1 MKTPHR
7 SRRKPSESGIALLI
21 AIFALMLISVAA
33 ITLIVASGTESSLA
47 GNYRSSTSAYY
58 AGFAGLEE
66 GRGRVLPKNP
76 NYFDPMA
83 GLPLLPVGTLSYIV
97 NPAPGESAA
106 TMLSTYPDTQYDR
119 EFGEGSYA
127 AAIKTTTN
135 SVSTVAGVQGPL
147 YKWVRINAATERSL
161 GIDVNRDGNLNN
173 VTPLFYDAGITPASL
188 VVPPNPLAPPPTAR
202 QALEVTSLAVLPD
215 GSQKTMQYVIAPA
228 TFGLNF
234 PSAVTLAGQVG
245 TFNGANSNQ
254 YFMNGIDGSGN
265 PPAIPGCVPNQPPL
279 PAIGVS
285 PGVDPNHSPQTNEQ
299 YVENLLPRPDH
310 YVGQG
315 GTGAATV
322 SSVSLTG
329 NLQSPSSLD
338 NLLQTLQQ
346 NADAIVQPTPPA
358 TTYNYGDPGW
368 PVDMSATNPQVVYV
382 DGDFNLG
389 PNTGYG
395 ILVVTGDFRYEGNS
409 GWKGIILV
417 IGDGTTTFDGLGGGN
432 GEFDGAIYV
441 ATIRDADGNL
451 LPSLGTVNFDIAGGG
466 GNGIYYNSCWINKAQ
481 QPPTYLTLSFREISQ

>member
-1 MKTPHR
+1 MKTPRH
-7 SRRKPSESGIALLI
+7 SRRKRSESGIALLI
-21 AIFALMLISVAA
+21 AIFALMLISVVA

-83 GLPLLPVGTLSYIV
+83 GLPLLPVGTLRYVV

-106 TMLSTYPDTQYDR
+106 TMLVTYPDTQYDR
-119 EFGEGSYA
+119 EFGAGSYA

-161 GIDVNRDGNLNN
+161 GIDVNGGGLDN
-173 VTPLFYDAGITPASL
+173 VTPLFYDAGLTPPSL
-188 VVPPNPLAPPPTAR
+188 IVPPNPLAPPPTAR
-202 QALEVTSLAVLPD
+202 QALEVTALAVLPD

-228 TFGLNF
+228 TYGLNF
-234 PSAVTLAGQVG
+234 PSALTLAGNIG
-245 TFNGANSNQ
+245 TFNGANSNPYQ
-254 YFMNGIDGSGN
+254 INGQDGSGN
-265 PPAIPGCVPNQPPL
+265 PPAVPGCTPNPATSL
-279 PAIGVS
+279 PAISVTDA
-285 PGVDPNHSPQTNEQ
+285 PGSDTNETT
-299 YVENLLPRPDH
+299 VVSGLPRPDH
-310 YVGQG
+310 YIGGSVGPP
-315 GTGAATV
+315 
-322 SSVSLTG
+322 SVSDTDLTS
-329 NLQSPSSLD
+329 NLATPASLAD
-338 NLLQTLQQ
+338 LLLLIQQ
-346 NADAIVQPTPPA
+346 NADAVIPEPTPPA
-358 TTYNYGDPGW
+358 TASNFGGPGW
-368 PVDMSATNPQVVYV
+368 PSDMSATNPKTVYV
-382 DGDFNLG
+382 NGDFDLG

-395 ILVVTGDFRYEGNS
+395 LLVVTGNFRYEGNS

-441 ATIRDADGNL
+441 ATIRDASGNL
-451 LPSLGTVNFDIAGGG
+451 LSDLGTVNFDISGGG
-466 GNGIYYNSCWINKAQ
+466 GNGIYYNSCWIDKAEE
-481 QPPTYLTLSFREISQ
+481 PPTYLILSFREISQ